1 LQFDGPTIAGFRLGG
16 ACLVT
21 GSLQRVATGAI
32 GAALIALLAAAMT
45 RVHLAPRAAS
55 GPYSVGLTTLQLDH
69 VPVST
74 FSVTRPA
81 PLVQLW
87 YPAEPH
93 APSTGATGLTRWLH
107 ALDYSPPP
115 VSSEAALTSRQATFP
130 VILYFSGWPGTD
142 IQNRILINELVSHGF
157 ILATLTYP
165 ARLSG
170 MTDEAFRQ
178 QVAQLQTPMDFS
190 SAAGLQTTNEIFDQ
204 RIHDRGLDTVDVL
217 DELRSA
223 NAPDSHSRFRGRFDM
238 DHVGVL
244 GFSLG
249 GSIASHACWV
259 DPRLVS
265 AVSLDGTHWVDS
277 PIGEKY
283 CRFLFMGEPLSS
295 PSPAE
300 LAAMKPWIRKNAL
313 KDNQDFARIDQ
324 TLKAFSGMEV
334 IVARTTHLDF
344 TDAAL
349 QSPLGRYVRRLIDG
363 REMVEI
369 VNRYVLAFFEQ
380 TLMQRREGL
389 LDGTSSPY
397 PDVKLRIPA
406 QALRTGT
413 GR

>member
-1 LQFDGPTIAGFRLGG
+1 MTGPLR
-16 ACLVT
+16 
-21 GSLQRVATGAI
+21 RVATGAI
-32 GAALIALLAAAMT
+32 VAALIAVLAAVIA
-45 RVHLAPRAAS
+45 RVHQAPLAAS
-55 GPYSVGLTTLQLDH
+55 GPYSVGLTTLPLDH
-69 VPVST
+69 VPDST

-87 YPAEPH
+87 YPAEPR
-93 APSTGATGLTRWLH
+93 APSTGPTALTRWLH
-107 ALDYSPPP
+107 ALDHSLPPAN
-115 VSSEAALTSRQATFP
+115 SEAALTGRQATFP
-130 VILYFSGWPGTD
+130 VILYFSGWPGTE

-170 MTDEAFRQ
+170 TTDEAFRQ
-178 QVAQLQTPMDFS
+178 QVAQLQAPMDFS
-190 SAAGLQTTNEIFDQ
+190 SAAGLQTTNQIFDQ
-204 RIHDRGLDTVDVL
+204 RIHDRALDTVDVM
-217 DELRSA
+217 DELRIA
-223 NAPDSHSRFRGRFDM
+223 NAADSHSRFRGRLDM
-238 DHVGVL
+238 DHVGIL

-265 AVSLDGTHWVDS
+265 GVSLDGTHWVDP

-295 PSPAE
+295 PSPAK
-300 LAAMKPWIRKNAL
+300 LAAMKPWIRRNAL
-313 KDNQDFARIDQ
+313 MDNRDFARIDQ

-334 IVARTTHLDF
+334 IVARTTHMDF

-349 QSPLGRYVRRLIDG
+349 KSSLGRYVRRLIDG
-363 REMVEI
+363 RQAVEI

-397 PDVKLRIPA
+397 PDAQLRIPA
-406 QALRTGT
+406 QDLRTGA